1 MRVGI
6 LGIQHESNTF
16 MRRPT
21 TLEDFQRKTL
31 LRGEEI
37 REKFAGG
44 HHEIGGYFEGLAR
57 EKIDGV
63 PIFVAGATP
72 SGMIVADTL
81 NALLAMLFEEIDRA
95 GTLDGILAA
104 VHGAAV
110 SEVHRDMD
118 GYWLTL

>member
-31 LRGEEI
+31 LHGEEI

-44 HHEIGGYFEGLAR
+44 HHEIGGFFEGLEH
-57 EKIDGV
+57 EKIEAV

-72 SGMIVADTL
+72 SGVITAEALD
-81 NALLAMLFEEIDRA
+81 ALLAMLFQGLERA
-95 GTLDGILAA
+95 GPSDGILAA
-104 VHGAAV
+104 GHG
-110 SEVHRDMD
+110 
-118 GYWLTL
+118 